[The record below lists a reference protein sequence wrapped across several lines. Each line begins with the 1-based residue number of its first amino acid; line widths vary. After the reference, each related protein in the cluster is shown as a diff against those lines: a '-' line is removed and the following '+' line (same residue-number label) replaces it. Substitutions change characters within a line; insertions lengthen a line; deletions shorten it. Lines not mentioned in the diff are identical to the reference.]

1 MSFSDYWQQVVF
13 QTGTRDITSGQA
25 FSVAIGLGVLYT
37 LWYFARKKWLPVFFK
52 FEKTNAESQKSIQRL
67 VFVCV
72 VLIASLI
79 GLLGLGLD
87 FPLSKIETIIL
98 FRIRFSALIQVA
110 LIYYIARLVDKML
123 SSLLTHRYQERRQ
136 QQIQEGIYK
145 YQGRGGQVNVG
156 RIVRP
161 IVYLLAATFIVQ
173 ELNIMP
179 DGIHLPWRPDPKDTV
194 QINTILSAILLLLF
208 TRLFIWVLTEIILFP
223 YYRKKKINTGS
234 QYAINKLLTYL
245 IFVMAFMAMLQYLE
259 VNLTVLFGGAAALL
273 VGVGLGLQQTFNDL
287 ISGIILLFER
297 TVEIGDIVDM
307 NGLVGTVKKI
317 GVRTSLVET
326 RDSVSV
332 IVPNSKLV
340 GENVVNWSHFDPK
353 ARFKVSIGVAYGSD
367 TELVKTILMDVAA
380 KENDVLRRPIPEVRF
395 INFGDSALD
404 FELLFWS
411 RKLIEIEI
419 TKSNLRFAI
428 DRRFRE
434 ENIAIPFPQRDVWMR
449 KE

>member
-13 QTGTRDITSGQA
+13 QIGAHDITFVRV
-25 FSVAIGLGVLYT
+25 FSVAIGLVVLYI
-37 LWYFARKKWLPVFFK
+37 LWYFARKKWLPAFFK
-52 FEKTNAESQKSIQRL
+52 FEKTHDENQKSIRRL
-67 VFVCV
+67 VLACV
-72 VLIASLI
+72 ILLA
-79 GLLGLGLD
+79 GLVAILGLGID
-87 FPLSKIETIIL
+87 FPLSTTKANL
-98 FRIRFSALIQVA
+98 LSRLRFSALIQVG

-123 SSLLTHRYQERRQ
+123 SSLLIHRYQERRQ
-136 QQIQEGIYK
+136 QQIEEGIYK
-145 YQGRGGQVNVG
+145 YQGRGSKVNVG

-173 ELNIMP
+173 ELNILP
-179 DGIHLPWRPDPKDTV
+179 DGLHLPWRPDPNDTV

-208 TRLFIWVLTEIILFP
+208 TRLFIWILTEIVLFP

-245 IFVMAFMAMLQYLE
+245 IFVMAIMATLQYLE

-297 TVEIGDIVDM
+297 TVEVGDIVDM
-307 NGLVGTVKKI
+307 DGLVGTVKKI

-340 GENVVNWSHFDPK
+340 GDNVVNWSHFDDR
-353 ARFKVSIGVAYGSD
+353 ARFKISVGVAYGSD
-367 TELVKTILMDVAA
+367 TELVKTILLDVAA
-380 KENDVLRRPIPEVRF
+380 KQKSVLRRPLSEIRF
-395 INFGDSALD
+395 VNFGDSSLD
-404 FELLFWS
+404 FELLFWT
-411 RKLIEIEI
+411 RELIEIET
-419 TKSNLRFAI
+419 TKSDLRFAI
-428 DRRFRE
+428 DIRFRE